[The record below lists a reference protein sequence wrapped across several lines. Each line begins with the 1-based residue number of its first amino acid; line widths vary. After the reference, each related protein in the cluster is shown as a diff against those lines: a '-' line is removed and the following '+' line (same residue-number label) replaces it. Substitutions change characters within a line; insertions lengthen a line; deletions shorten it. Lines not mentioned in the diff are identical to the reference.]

1 MCFQRSKKIE
11 ISQSFVTPRKEQGH
25 WQGRGDEEVEVVV
38 GELGGGGCC
47 VYRNI
52 FLDLLNST
60 FYYPPIFVCLKN
72 HGWRL
77 CAGSNELA
85 RLLQNMRLVSREDK
99 GDREGIPHTHPI
111 P

>member
-1 MCFQRSKKIE
+1 MA
-11 ISQSFVTPRKEQGH
+11 PRKEQGH
-25 WQGRGDEEVEVVV
+25 WQGRGDEEVEVV
-38 GELGGGGCC
+38 GELGGGGGCC

-85 RLLQNMRLVSREDK
+85 PLLQNMRLVSREDK